1 MGEMSIYSTV
11 QSIIG
16 YLENSK
22 NESEVKATLSGL
34 RSFNTKN
41 PNDISSLS
49 FVFSRIPPEK
59 LGKKEQLNNYED
71 VVAFTLKL
79 YAIYKQGISND
90 IAEIKDTYKSFGKSL
105 NEIRTEESLSLD
117 RNANIL
123 FMSSDYEKLKKR
135 LVQLIKLLRAK
146 GNGTVKINFA
156 KLAKDLYDFSFGND
170 DIVKISWARDYYRYK
185 KEENKEN

>member
-1 MGEMSIYSTV
+1 MGETSIYSTV

-22 NESEVKATLSGL
+22 NESEVKATLSSL
-34 RSFNTKN
+34 RSFNSKN
-41 PNDISSLS
+41 PNDINSLS
-49 FVFSRIPPEK
+49 FIFSRIPSEK

-90 IAEIKDTYKSFGKSL
+90 IAEFKDTYKSFGKSL
-105 NEIRTEESLSLD
+105 NEVRTEESLSLD

-123 FMSSDYEKLKKR
+123 FMSPDYEKLKKR

-156 KLAKDLYDFSFGND
+156 KLAQDLYSFSFGND
-170 DIVKISWARDYYRYK
+170 DIIKISWARDYYRYK